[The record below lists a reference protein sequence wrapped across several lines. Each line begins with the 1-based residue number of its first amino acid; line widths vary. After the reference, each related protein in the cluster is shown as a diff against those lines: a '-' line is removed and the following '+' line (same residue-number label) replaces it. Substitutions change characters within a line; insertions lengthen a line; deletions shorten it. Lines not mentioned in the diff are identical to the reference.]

1 MTFRGP
7 VFGTFSVGDS
17 RSKNGPKL
25 LKIVS
30 RMLGVVGRITFGPKI
45 LGWVALAGPKFFSH
59 NSSKTGPRK
68 VTLLRLRGGTKSDF
82 PFVDS

>member
-1 MTFRGP
+1 MGSQESTKGKSDFVPPHSWSKVTFHGP
-7 VFGTFSVGDS
+7 VFGIFSVGDS

-45 LGWVALAGPKFFSH
+45 LGWVALAGP
-59 NSSKTGPRK
+59 
-68 VTLLRLRGGTKSDF
+68 
-82 PFVDS
+82 

>member
-1 MTFRGP
+1 MTFCGP
-7 VFGTFSVGDS
+7 VFGIFSVGDS

-45 LGWVALAGPKFFSH
+45 LGWVALAGP
-59 NSSKTGPRK
+59 
-68 VTLLRLRGGTKSDF
+68 
-82 PFVDS
+82 